1 MANGFT
7 FESPLNR
14 LLDVTIPRFLES
26 QLARQE
32 REQVRDQAR
41 QDRMDDIER
50 QQQNMLRQEQIAED
64 RFNMQMMEQDKQNS
78 FIRQQAF
85 KQEQERDEARIEEKK
100 RYLESV
106 SRDDDRILYE
116 ELTSGNDLKAIVN
129 MAQRDENNNIV
140 PGSIFN
146 NASFDR
152 GFASIA
158 KKAESEIKSNQAF
171 VESLKFDP
179 ALQSFFTRQTN
190 TKGMQEGSNELIF
203 NYLQQKLSM
212 EDARKARGLANLINI
227 YGAEQ
232 TRLKNLRDNYQQL
245 LTIGGSKEDQQ
256 NSISQI
262 EAVEGNVNNLYNRL
276 QTFIKNTPSYDTNI
290 DVKEESSDDIVTSA
304 NFGTTPETAVEIKKG
319 ENIGETIPPGG
330 FVFRTNPDTN
340 NRELFFKNDEGKFEE
355 YRVPPEASDRPDLT
369 AIQRLAGTSP
379 TPTGIPARDV
389 RDFLRTAPRVEQ
401 QFGTG
406 EGGVLTLGGSPKE
419 QVQAVKV
426 VEDNS
431 DVAIKDLTK
440 SRRRT
445 VAGRESE
452 EEYQEKRNLKNLEL
466 QNLISNAY
474 EAYLNEGTSARV
486 KARLKKFLQ
495 KMKDTQKKPM
505 FTGTPAPGFEPFRIT
520 GGRNI
525 FNEDTVNLLN
535 QIEL

>member
-64 RFNMQMMEQDKQNS
+64 RFNRQMMEQDKQNS
-78 FIRQQAF
+78 FMRQQAF
-85 KQEQERDEARIEEKK
+85 KQEQEREEARIEEKK

-106 SRDDDRILYE
+106 SRENDKILYE
-116 ELTSGNDLKAIVN
+116 ELSSGKNLQSIVD
-129 MAQRDENNNIV
+129 MAEKDENNNIISGTNFSTPV
-140 PGSIFN
+140 FN
-146 NASFDR
+146 QRYA
-152 GFASIA
+152 ALA
-158 KKAESEIKSNQAF
+158 KKAKAEIESNKAF
-171 VESLKFDP
+171 VNSLKFDP
-179 ALQSFFTRQTN
+179 ALQSFFEKQIN
-190 TKGMQEGSNELIF
+190 TKGMQEGSNEVIF
-203 NYLQQKLSM
+203 NYLQSKLSV
-212 EDARKARGLANLINI
+212 EDARKARGLSTLIDI

-232 TRLKNLRDNYQQL
+232 TRLKNLKDNYQQL
-245 LTIGGSKEDQQ
+245 LTIGGSKQDQQ
-256 NSISQI
+256 NAISQI
-262 EAVEGNVNNLYNRL
+262 EAVEGNVDNLYDRL
-276 QTFIKNTPSYDTNI
+276 QTFIQNTPSYDANI
-290 DVKEESSDDIVTSA
+290 EVKEKSGDDIVASA

-379 TPTGIPARDV
+379 NPTGIPARDV
-389 RDFLRTAPRVEQ
+389 RDLLRTAPRVEQ

-440 SRRRT
+440 SRRLA

-505 FTGTPAPGFEPFRIT
+505 FTGIPAPGFEPFRIT

>member
-78 FIRQQAF
+78 FVRQQAF

-100 RYLESV
+100 RYLNSI

-116 ELTSGNDLKAIVN
+116 ELSSGNNLQSIVDMAEKDEDGNIILSTNFNTPAYNQRYATLARKA
-129 MAQRDENNNIV
+129 Q
-140 PGSIFN
+140 
-146 NASFDR
+146 
-152 GFASIA
+152 
-158 KKAESEIKSNQAF
+158 SEINSNKTF
-171 VESLKFDP
+171 VNSLKFDP
-179 ALQSFFTRQTN
+179 DLQSFFKKQVN
-190 TKGMQEGSNELIF
+190 TKGMQEGSNELVF
-203 NYLQQKLSM
+203 NYLQQKLSRQ
-212 EDARKARGLANLINI
+212 DAQKARSLANLINI

-256 NSISQI
+256 NTISQI
-262 EAVEGNVNNLYNRL
+262 ESVEDNVNNLYSRL
-276 QTFIKNTPSYDTNI
+276 QIFIQNTPSYDTNI
-290 DVKEESSDDIVTSA
+290 DVEEESGDDIVTSA
-304 NFGTTPETAVEIKKG
+304 NFGRTPETATPIKKG
-319 ENIGETIPPGG
+319 ENIGETIPVGG
-330 FVFRTNPDTN
+330 FISRTNPETN
-340 NRELFFKNDEGKFEE
+340 INEIFFKNDEGKFEQ

-379 TPTGIPARDV
+379 TPTGIPARNV
-389 RDFLRTAPRVEQ
+389 RDFLRTAPRIEQ

-440 SRRRT
+440 SRRLA

-466 QNLISNAY
+466 QNLISNSY
-474 EAYLNEGTSARV
+474 EAYLNEGTSPRV

-525 FNEDTVNLLN
+525 FNEDTVDLLN